1 MEDVHVPVL
10 LEECLRLLAPE
21 GGEGLLLDC
30 TLGEGGH
37 SKAFMERFE
46 GLRVIGLD
54 ADPDAQL
61 RAKERLAGFGSRI
74 EFVNEYFDEYL
85 GKGRAEEE
93 RPDIVLMD
101 LGISMF
107 HYELSGR
114 GFSFRRDEPLDM
126 RLDARAGRS
135 AADLV
140 AECREEE
147 LADIIFRYGEERYSR
162 RIARAI
168 VRSRSAGRIG
178 TAKAL
183 AEVIWGAVP
192 PEARRG
198 RLHPATRSFQAL
210 RIAVNDEL
218 GRLERALS
226 GAAKAVKVGGKVG
239 VITFH
244 SLEDGLVKR
253 SFRELARACTC
264 PPEVAICAC
273 GGKPAFEL
281 LTKKPVEP
289 SEAEVEANAPS
300 RSAKLR
306 AARKLRE
313 VAD

>member
-1 MEDVHVPVL
+1 VEDVHVPVL
-10 LEECLRLLAPE
+10 LEECLGLLAPE
-21 GGEGLLLDC
+21 GTQRLLLDC

-37 SKAFMERFE
+37 SRAFMERFP

-54 ADPDAQL
+54 ADPDAQE
-61 RAKERLAGFGSRI
+61 RARERLAGFGGRI

-85 GKGRAEEE
+85 EKDRAEGE

-135 AADLV
+135 AADIV
-140 AECREEE
+140 ADCREEE

-168 VRSRSAGRIG
+168 VKARSAGRIG

-183 AEVIWGAVP
+183 AEIVWGAVP
-192 PEARRG
+192 PDARRG

-226 GAAKAVKVGGKVG
+226 GAAKAVRVGGKVG

-244 SLEDGLVKR
+244 SLEDGLTKR
-253 SFRELARACTC
+253 RFRELARACTC
-264 PPEVAICAC
+264 PPEQAICSC
-273 GGKPAFEL
+273 GGKPAFEA
-281 LTKKPVEP
+281 LTRKPVEP
-289 SEAEVEANAPS
+289 GEAEIEANSPS

-306 AARKLRE
+306 VVRKLRE
-313 VAD
+313 V